1 MSKMCVSDVDMRS
14 SAKQPIWEVEADS
27 APSWMPAMIAMIN
40 ANLDTKLTG
49 LERRMDQVV
58 GIHQVRLD
66 KHDAELDSQRQ
77 LLEELR
83 SEIRLL
89 RHSGFSNTKPASD
102 SSSETA
108 STVGSFTQAEWCPK
122 SVLVRGWAPFGS
134 AASSKI
140 DRIEYK
146 KVANELLCCLP
157 SGLQNNVIGPCT
169 VCR

>member
-1 MSKMCVSDVDMRS
+1 MDESTRRETHEAGKGCDEDMRS
-14 SAKQPIWEVEADS
+14 SAKRPILEVEADS

-89 RHSGFSNTKPASD
+89 RHFRLQQH
-102 SSSETA
+102 
-108 STVGSFTQAEWCPK
+108 QAGQRHF
-122 SVLVRGWAPFGS
+122 L
-134 AASSKI
+134 
-140 DRIEYK
+140 
-146 KVANELLCCLP
+146 
-157 SGLQNNVIGPCT
+157 
-169 VCR
+169 